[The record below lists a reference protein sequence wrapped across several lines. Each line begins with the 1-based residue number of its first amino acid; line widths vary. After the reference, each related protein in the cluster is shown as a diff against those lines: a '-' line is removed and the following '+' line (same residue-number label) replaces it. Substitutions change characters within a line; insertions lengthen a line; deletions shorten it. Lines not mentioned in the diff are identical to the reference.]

1 MENLNRPTLI
11 PGKLEA
17 IDFDQLPLAEAS
29 TELGATQGDDATLPG
44 RGTVL
49 LLLLLALAVSLAG
62 WVAHMVLAWR

>member
-17 IDFDQLPLAEAS
+17 IDFEQLPLAEAR
-29 TELGATQGDDATLPG
+29 TESGATKSDDATRPG
-44 RGTVL
+44 RGTG
-49 LLLLLALAVSLAG
+49 LLLLALAVSLAG